1 MVRHRRVDPVSAR
14 AWLWAGLWGLGIL
27 LLTSLPREAFASLPT
42 FGVTD
47 LVVHALMYV
56 PLAVL
61 VLRALELSNPR
72 MAIAGLVVYAVA
84 ICAAFAAFDELHQ
97 YPIPGRFA
105 DVRDWLA
112 DCVGIGAGLTVGAV
126 VAGYRRRRR
135 ELLAASDTGRRQP
148 DASAMT
154 KGERR

>member
-1 MVRHRRVDPVSAR
+1 MRHRRVDPASAR
-14 AWLWAGLWGLGIL
+14 AWMWAGLWGLGIL

-47 LVVHALMYV
+47 LVVHALMYM

-61 VLRALELSNPR
+61 VFRALELSNPR
-72 MAIAGLVVYAVA
+72 MAIAGLVVYAAA
-84 ICAAFAAFDELHQ
+84 ICVAFAAFDELHQ

-112 DCVGIGAGLTVGAV
+112 DCVGIGVGLAVGAAT
-126 VAGYRRRRR
+126 AGYRRRRR
-135 ELLAASDTGRRQP
+135 ELLVASDTRRRQP

>member
-1 MVRHRRVDPVSAR
+1 M
-14 AWLWAGLWGLGIL
+14 WAGLWGLGIL

-47 LVVHALMYV
+47 LVVHALMYM

-61 VLRALELSNPR
+61 VFRALELSNPR
-72 MAIAGLVVYAVA
+72 MAIAGLVVYAAA
-84 ICAAFAAFDELHQ
+84 ICVAFAAFDELHQ

-112 DCVGIGAGLTVGAV
+112 DCVGIGVGLAVGAAT
-126 VAGYRRRRR
+126 AGYRRRRR
-135 ELLAASDTGRRQP
+135 ERELLPDGESGRRKP
-148 DASAMT
+148 DVGAMT